1 MPNRNPDVFFDIS
14 IDGQEAG
21 RIIFRLYDDRTPLTA
36 RNFRELATGQHGLD
50 TPVLAFIELSQ
61 TYFMIQGGDITTGD
75 GSGGQSIFGGHFRDE
90 SFALKHDK
98 PGLISMANRGPGT
111 NSSQYFITTAA
122 APWCDGKNVVF
133 GEVYQGLDLV
143 RQIQSYAS
151 QDILRRPSVKIVVER
166 SGVL

>member
-1 MPNRNPDVFFDIS
+1 M
-14 IDGQEAG
+14 
-21 RIIFRLYDDRTPLTA
+21 TA
-36 RNFRELATGQHGLD
+36 RNFRELATGQHGFGYARSSIHRIIPD
-50 TPVLAFIELSQ
+50 
-61 TYFMIQGGDITTGD
+61 FMIQGGDITTGD
-75 GSGGQSIFGGHFRDE
+75 GSGGQSIFGGPFRDE

-143 RQIQSYAS
+143 KQIQSYAS
-151 QDILRRPSVKIVVER
+151 QDILRRPSARIVVER
-166 SGVL
+166 SGLL